1 MAQKLRGR
9 EKFVRAKAEINE
21 KQEIIP
27 NRVREM
33 QEAICEAVDD
43 HLAWFRT
50 RNEPPD
56 KQEGKEFDSEM
67 LLWIQSALEVVL
79 DGHHSEFLEPTIKK
93 GIGGLGRAPLQKKL
107 IEDAVFYRYCVTEKL
122 IADQGPI
129 KRISELYGVSR
140 EAVHKWVKDP
150 EFEHVKR
157 HDPENPP
164 RPADVQFLIEEHG
177 KMYRKLYSPLRERK
191 GHK

>member
-1 MAQKLRGR
+1 MSQKLRGR
-9 EKFVRAKAEINE
+9 SKFVRAKAEINE

-33 QEAICEAVDD
+33 QEAICEAIDD

-56 KQEGKEFDSEM
+56 KQEGKEFDLEM
-67 LLWIQSALEVVL
+67 LIWIQTALGVVL
-79 DGHHSEFLEPTIKK
+79 DGHHSEFLEPTIK
-93 GIGGLGRAPLQKKL
+93 GSGVLGRSPFQKKL
-107 IEDAVFYRYCVTEKL
+107 IENAVFYRYCVEAKL
-122 IADQGPI
+122 IADTAPM

-164 RPADVQFLIEEHG
+164 FPQNAKGQLEANSHL
-177 KMYRKLYSPLRERK
+177 YRKLYSPLRERK
-191 GHK
+191 SRK